1 MSDDT
6 RGQDPIDR
14 EAERARVQ
22 GSDVTADPT
31 AHGSQGSLIGATEQA
46 TVDHKIRRSPNE
58 PTEDIAAQRRDV
70 VNFTHADHQPPA
82 ASGMGEKGELERLAG
97 NSGGQHDLMSDHE
110 RVTDG
115 QNDGNFADQT
125 DLLSRGERTVKGAA
139 GERYA
144 QNTDGATGRE
154 DEAGGHTN
162 SGDKAAP
169 YNQD

>member
-1 MSDDT
+1 MSDDARRDDT

-70 VNFTHADHQPPA
+70 VNLTHADHQSPA
-82 ASGMGEKGELERLAG
+82 ASSMGENDELERLAG
-97 NSGGQHDLMSDHE
+97 SS
-110 RVTDG
+110 
-115 QNDGNFADQT
+115 
-125 DLLSRGERTVKGAA
+125 A

-144 QNTDGATGRE
+144 QNVDGATGRE
-154 DEAGGHTN
+154 DEAGGHTS
-162 SGDKAAP
+162 SGDRAAP
-169 YNQD
+169 YNKD